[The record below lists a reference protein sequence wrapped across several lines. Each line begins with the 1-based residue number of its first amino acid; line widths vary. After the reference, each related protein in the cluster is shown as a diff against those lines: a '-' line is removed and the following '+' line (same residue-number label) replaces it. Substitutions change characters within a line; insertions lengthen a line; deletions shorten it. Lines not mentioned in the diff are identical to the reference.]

1 MRMHNLFW
9 PAMIILAGVLMLLNA
24 ILPWNIPVWRTLLAV
39 VLICVGINMVTGGS
53 LLSNHRKTD
62 GISEVTVDTE
72 AQETK
77 YDYVFSN
84 KTIDLRH
91 QDTLP
96 PVIKLDS
103 AFSNLTVYL
112 PVDYSIT
119 IKLDVA
125 FANIT
130 MPNGQSL
137 LFGENTYT
145 CGSLDPA
152 APPLL
157 IEADCAFGALNFVL
171 G

>member
-1 MRMHNLFW
+1 MRMHSLFW

-24 ILPWNIPVWRTLLAV
+24 VLPWHLPVWRILLAV
-39 VLICVGINMVTGGS
+39 ALICVGINMVTGGS
-53 LLSNHRKTD
+53 LFSGHRS
-62 GISEVTVDTE
+62 GISEVVVDAD
-72 AQETK
+72 AQQEK
-77 YDYVFSN
+77 HDYVFSSN
-84 KTIDLRH
+84 TLDLRL
-91 QDTLP
+91 QDSLPSVITL
-96 PVIKLDS
+96 DC
-103 AFSNLTVYL
+103 AFSNNTVYL

-119 IKLDVA
+119 IKLDCA

-152 APPLL
+152 APSLL
-157 IEADCAFGALNFVL
+157 IKADCAFGSMKFIL

>member
-1 MRMHNLFW
+1 
-9 PAMIILAGVLMLLNA
+9 MIILAGVLMLLNA

-53 LLSNHRKTD
+53 LLSNHRKTE

-96 PVIKLDS
+96 RSSSWTAPFPTS
-103 AFSNLTVYL
+103 PFTCRW
-112 PVDYSIT
+112 IT
-119 IKLDVA
+119 A
-125 FANIT
+125 
-130 MPNGQSL
+130 
-137 LFGENTYT
+137 
-145 CGSLDPA
+145 
-152 APPLL
+152 
-157 IEADCAFGALNFVL
+157 
-171 G
+171 